1 MPRCAHCAAR
11 EGDSRYTCRECH
23 GGSLCESCAT
33 EAGLFGVA
41 PILKARAERE
51 KRERIL
57 AFTRR
62 PPRSG

>member
-1 MPRCAHCAAR
+1 MAMCVHCRRESDAR
-11 EGDSRYTCRECH
+11 YPCRECQ
-23 GGSLCESCAT
+23 GPLCETCAT

-62 PPRSG
+62 PPRPPQ